1 MATTLLAHAAREL
14 PGEGPHGLAHL
25 TKLGR
30 RCREH
35 VHVLEPAG
43 RDQPGARDA
52 VGLVAQPS
60 PHLLR
65 EHATVLLEA
74 ASEVVPQRAQLG
86 RIAVARSRA
95 RLDHRGD
102 EQVREVEGTQDT
114 VEEVPLAA
122 RRGVH
127 PRVAVDSIDR
137 EQSEGVDV
145 RVAQCPEQLGAEVR
159 VGDAN
164 TRRRRAGDSRVAN
177 TTICGDRVTTTT
189 EWEALVEQRREDRE
203 VLGPLD
209 QRRLHRGAQTVAIEQ
224 IDVPHRRRRV
234 EHLTERDVDAAVS
247 QCGEQAKQ
255 HREDAIAC
263 GCHRLPSLTFISA
276 TLSSSACRIGPLSSS
291 RLTRPAWVD
300 TLIAAI
306 ARPDRSR
313 NGAATD
319 RTPSSSSWSTNA
331 HPCERTWRINPRSR
345 IGSVSVC
352 SDRFSTGIATSRAC
366 SSSSGRSASST
377 RPIDVIAAGRR
388 EPSDSEI
395 VMIRFVGTRATYTIS
410 SPSSTDADTD
420 SCTRS
425 DSASM

>member
-1 MATTLLAHAAREL
+1 MQATLVKRPEDLAVFSSLFDECFPLRRGGDSPHRWSCSRRDCRRRAAGCWHRRHRPERRAAAGFPRRGHGRPPTARGRCCRPFRGDGHHNGWRAVL
-14 PGEGPHGLAHL
+14 PPPCPACP
-25 TKLGR
+25 R
-30 RCREH
+30 PR
-35 VHVLEPAG
+35 EPAG
-43 RDQPGARDA
+43 SAM
-52 VGLVAQPS
+52 
-60 PHLLR
+60 
-65 EHATVLLEA
+65 
-74 ASEVVPQRAQLG
+74 
-86 RIAVARSRA
+86 
-95 RLDHRGD
+95 
-102 EQVREVEGTQDT
+102 VEGTQDT

-145 RVAQCPEQLGAEVR
+145 RVAQCPEQLGAEVG

-164 TRRRRAGDSRVAN
+164 TRRRAGDRSRREHDHLW
-177 TTICGDRVTTTT
+177 GRVTTTA
-189 EWEALVEQRREDRE
+189 EREALVEQRREDRE

-209 QRRLHRGAQTVAIEQ
+209 QRRLHRGAQSVAIEQ

-319 RTPSSSSWSTNA
+319 RTQSSSSSSTNA

-345 IGSVSVC
+345 VGSVSGARTA
-352 SDRFSTGIATSRAC
+352 SRPASRRAARAARRRADRRAARGPST
-366 SSSSGRSASST
+366 
-377 RPIDVIAAGRR
+377 
-388 EPSDSEI
+388 
-395 VMIRFVGTRATYTIS
+395 
-410 SPSSTDADTD
+410 
-420 SCTRS
+420 
-425 DSASM
+425 